1 IGAPGITMT
10 GGGCPTRLHWFV
22 ETLKHA
28 FSGSASGLHK
38 LIQLM
43 QTADRIIEKR
53 RQHKKR
59 TEITQLH
66 RTRQHSATAEGHH
79 EQRADRFEHRHRWAV
94 DRPYAHHNE
103 RSVAQ
108 LIAYSVKARVFFPLA
123 NETLNL
129 PDAGEI
135 IVQQRVHG
143 RRGASLQW

>member
-1 IGAPGITMT
+1 MGDCRHENNPREFAK
-10 GGGCPTRLHWFV
+10 W
-22 ETLKHA
+22 
-28 FSGSASGLHK
+28 
-38 LIQLM
+38 Q
-43 QTADRIIEKR
+43 
-53 RQHKKR
+53 
-59 TEITQLH
+59 
-66 RTRQHSATAEGHH
+66 RTRQHSMTDEGHH
-79 EQRADRFEHRHRWAV
+79 EERADRFEHRHRWAV

-143 RRGASLQW
+143 RRGASLQSIT